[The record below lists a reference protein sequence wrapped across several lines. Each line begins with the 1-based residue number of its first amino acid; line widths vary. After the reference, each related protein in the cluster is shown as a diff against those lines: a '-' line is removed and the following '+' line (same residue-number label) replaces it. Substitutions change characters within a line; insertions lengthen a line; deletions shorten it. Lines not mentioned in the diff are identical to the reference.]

1 VTVDSILHQIERSF
15 GAGVNIASTLA
26 DASTTGLGCVV
37 LMRAKRGLL
46 MKYVQNSAKCN
57 S

>member
-1 VTVDSILHQIERSF
+1 MTVDSILHQIERSF